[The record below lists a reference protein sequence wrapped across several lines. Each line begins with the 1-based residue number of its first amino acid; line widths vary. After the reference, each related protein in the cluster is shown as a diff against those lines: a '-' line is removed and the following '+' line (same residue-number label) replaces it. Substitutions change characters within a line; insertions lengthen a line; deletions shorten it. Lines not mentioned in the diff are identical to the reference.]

1 MLAIAVYPFLE
12 VFFFFVVALHLKE
25 AQSSLVMGG
34 GISHGRQ
41 SASSRKERSRDFKP
55 RPSETECSTYAT
67 SPSAYK
73 ALTVAERNGSP
84 AMDSNGNSAPALTP
98 SPKKREDDSWDVPSS
113 NIAAEE
119 EPPMNESVAQEAVV
133 PVVNNQNQF
142 HEILTNAAMQLRARQ
157 RDANVNI
164 TKSEMEDLVL
174 LTRELENLKQIM
186 KRSQFTVEGTWN
198 ILEKE
203 NMLERFAQQLYDE
216 LLTRNPRLR
225 VYFYGV
231 DLDEQSKS
239 LVRMIGTAV
248 HFYDKPQVT
257 VDMFTKAGARHRGYG
272 VTGDVFAEM
281 RNAFFKVFPKFVGA
295 DVFAAAE
302 EEWQKFWKIMLDLLQ
317 HGSESPEGERFGKL
331 HEQQT
336 FKKIQADFKLITE
349 RQSKCDTRH
358 QFVGTMYSK
367 AIEMYGDLSRFEAL
381 KDLRASRRVFQS
393 YVDLINNI
401 EDKDSCEQ
409 FMREL
414 GARHSAYNVT
424 IQNLLSFTQPFLFAC
439 RHFLQDEW
447 NVAVE
452 SRFLWLFEYM
462 VKGISSGMVDGI
474 NSMENQRAPTNSVAF
489 GLLFTDIEASTKLWG
504 KDSETMS
511 LAVKNH
517 HAMIRRLIADF
528 GAYEVKTVGDSF
540 IIAAK
545 DVLVAVKLSL
555 ALQLE
560 LMRMIPI
567 APGFQMVDN
576 TEGRGDPA
584 AWDDRTLRVRIGV
597 EYCTDATATYD
608 SIHRRYDYYGPSVNR
623 CARIESVACGGQ
635 ILMSRETFEQ
645 LKAIPAFH
653 DEPAP
658 YIFRSVKLPSPPP
671 KVDNRGLDHFIA
683 VNDVGFASLKGISQP
698 VHLVSIVPRC
708 LAGRQFINKVSNSG

>member
-1 MLAIAVYPFLE
+1 
-12 VFFFFVVALHLKE
+12 
-25 AQSSLVMGG
+25 MGG
-34 GISHGRQ
+34 GVSHTRH
-41 SASSRKERSRDFKP
+41 SSSSRKRQSRDVKQKP
-55 RPSETECSTYAT
+55 SVPVSSTYPT
-67 SPSAYK
+67 SLPAYQ
-73 ALTVAERNGSP
+73 ALNAPDRNCSL
-84 AMDSNGNSAPALTP
+84 AADSTGNSAPALTP
-98 SPKKREDDSWDVPSS
+98 SPRKREYDSWDVPPS
-113 NIAAEE
+113 NVAAEE
-119 EPPMNESVAQEAVV
+119 EAQANDGIAEEVV
-133 PVVNNQNQF
+133 PAPNNQNLFQ
-142 HEILTNAAMQLRARQ
+142 ETLANATLQLRARQ
-157 RDANVNI
+157 REANASI
-164 TKSEMEDLVL
+164 SKAEMEDLVL

-203 NMLERFAQQLYDE
+203 GMLERFAQQLYDE
-216 LLTRNPRLR
+216 LLTRNARLR

-231 DLDEQSKS
+231 DIDEQSRS

-248 HFYDKPQVT
+248 HFYEKPQVT
-257 VDMFTKAGARHRGYG
+257 ADMFTKAGARHRGYG
-272 VTGDVFAEM
+272 VNGEVFAEM
-281 RNAFFKVFPKFVGA
+281 RNAFLKVFPKFVGS
-295 DVFAAAE
+295 DVFSAAE
-302 EEWQKFWKIMLDLLQ
+302 EEWQKFWKLILELLE
-317 HGSESPEGERFGKL
+317 HGSKSPEGERYGKMY
-331 HEQQT
+331 EDQT
-336 FKKIQADFKLITE
+336 LKKIQADFKLITE
-349 RQSKCDTRH
+349 RQGKCDTRH
-358 QFVGTMYSK
+358 QFVATMYGK
-367 AIEMYGDLSRFEAL
+367 AIEMYGDLSNFEAL

-393 YVDLINNI
+393 FVDLINNI
-401 EDKDSCEQ
+401 HDKKSCEQ

-414 GARHSAYNVT
+414 GGRHTAYNVT
-424 IQNLLSFTQPFLFAC
+424 VENLRSFTQPFLFAC

-452 SRFLWLFEYM
+452 SRFLWLFDYM
-462 VKGISSGMVDGI
+462 VAGISAGMVDGI
-474 NSMENQRAPTNSVAF
+474 NSLENQRAPSNNTSF

-504 KDSETMS
+504 KDPETMS

-560 LMRMIPI
+560 LMRMTPI

-584 AWDDRTLRVRIGV
+584 AWDDRTLRVRIGI

-608 SIHRRYDYYGPSVNR
+608 CIHRRYDYYGPSVNR

-635 ILMSRETFEQ
+635 ILMSRQTFEQ

-671 KVDNRGLDHFIA
+671 KVDSRGLDHFIA
-683 VNDVGFASLKGISQP
+683 VNDVGFASLKGIRDP

-708 LAGRQFINKVSNSG
+708 LAGRQFIDKASKEAE